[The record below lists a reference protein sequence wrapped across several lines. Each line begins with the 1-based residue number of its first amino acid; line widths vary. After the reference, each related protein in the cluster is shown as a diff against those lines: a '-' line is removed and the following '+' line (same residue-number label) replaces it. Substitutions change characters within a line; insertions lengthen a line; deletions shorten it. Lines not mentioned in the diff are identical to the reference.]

1 MKRLAWLTD
10 IHLNFLS
17 AFQMEQF
24 LASITKN
31 NADALLITGD
41 ITEAP
46 RLAWHLTQMEAYLSR
61 PIYFVLG
68 NHDFYQS
75 SFADVHH
82 AVRQLTRQSA
92 HLRWMNDAG
101 VVELTPDT
109 ALIGH
114 DGWADGR
121 CGDYA
126 RSELLLTDYV
136 AIKDFHNLSKT
147 DLLHALNRLGDA
159 AAAHFQ
165 EWLPKALARYRRVF
179 LITHVPPFCETCWQH
194 SRYSDDDFR
203 PHFAS
208 RIVGE
213 VLRDIMQCHPNHYLT
228 VLSGHTH
235 TRGQAHML
243 HNLLVLSGR
252 AEYRKPEIQR
262 VFEVD

>member
-1 MKRLAWLTD
+1 MKLAWLTD

-17 AFQMEQF
+17 PFQMEQF
-24 LASITKN
+24 LASVN
-31 NADALLITGD
+31 NTQADALLISGD

-68 NHDFYQS
+68 NHDYYQS
-75 SFADVHH
+75 SFVDVHRE
-82 AVRQLTRQSA
+82 VRQVTRQTA
-92 HLRWMNDAG
+92 HLHWMNDSG
-101 VVELTPDT
+101 VIELTPDT

-121 CGDYA
+121 CGNYA

-136 AIKDFHNLSKT
+136 AIKDFHNLNKA
-147 DLLHALNRLGDA
+147 DLLRTLNRLGDA

-165 EWLPKALARYRRVF
+165 EVLPKALAQYRHVF
-179 LITHVPPFCETCWQH
+179 LITHVPPFCETCWQN

-213 VLRDIMQCHPNHYLT
+213 VLHDIMQRHPDHLLT

-235 TRGQAHML
+235 TPGQAHML
-243 HNLLVLSGR
+243 HNLLVISGR
-252 AEYRKPEIQR
+252 AEYRKPEVQR
-262 VFEVD
+262 VFEID